1 MDKVQEFHKR
11 IKEIRDDLKAHAQ
24 VTDDPKCVALCET
37 SGEVVEV
44 LSKHLIITSIS
55 LKKHSNS

>member
-37 SGEVVEV
+37 SGEVVGGLEQAFDHYINK
-44 LSKHLIITSIS
+44 SEKA
-55 LKKHSNS
+55 

>member
-11 IKEIRDDLKAHAQ
+11 IKEIRDDLKAHEQ

-37 SGEVVEV
+37 SGEVVGGLEQAFDHYINK
-44 LSKHLIITSIS
+44 SEKA
-55 LKKHSNS
+55 